1 MGSNDDTSVRVDV
14 CSVPKSWL
22 HIACCMPVACCML
35 VASPLEMSLKYRK
48 YRAQPRPDK
57 TEPLV

>member
-1 MGSNDDTSVRVDV
+1 MGTNGDTSVRSMYTVF
-14 CSVPKSWL
+14 PKSWL

-35 VASPLEMSLKYRK
+35 AASPLEMPLKYRK
-48 YRAQPRPDK
+48 YRAQPRPGK